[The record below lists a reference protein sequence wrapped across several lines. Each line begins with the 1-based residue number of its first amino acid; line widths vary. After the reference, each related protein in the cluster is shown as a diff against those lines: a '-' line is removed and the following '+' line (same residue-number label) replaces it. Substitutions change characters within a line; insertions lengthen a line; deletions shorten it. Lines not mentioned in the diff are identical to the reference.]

1 MCVHMHVY
9 SLSAYMSVCVCM
21 HTCLHITAAAVSG
34 FHWAYSQLGVACGN
48 KLKLAANWLNHKWR
62 SSSVVDVAM
71 SRTLEP
77 NTDGMRI
84 VTHNCRS
91 VKSST
96 DSAKKIT

>member
-21 HTCLHITAAAVSG
+21 HTCLHITAAAAAAVSG

-62 SSSVVDVAM
+62 SAVV
-71 SRTLEP
+71 L
-77 NTDGMRI
+77 
-84 VTHNCRS
+84 
-91 VKSST
+91 
-96 DSAKKIT
+96 